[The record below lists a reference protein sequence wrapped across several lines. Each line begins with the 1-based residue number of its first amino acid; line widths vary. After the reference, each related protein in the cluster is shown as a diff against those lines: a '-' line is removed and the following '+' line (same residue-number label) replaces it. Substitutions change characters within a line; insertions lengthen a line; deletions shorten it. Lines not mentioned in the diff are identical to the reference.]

1 MQLTNPI
8 IEASLS
14 EPHTSRRDG
23 MSVVFTKIYAEI
35 WINGTSIMHSQ
46 KLHLKIGLKT
56 R

>member
-1 MQLTNPI
+1 MQMTNLI
-8 IEASLS
+8 IGASLS

-23 MSVVFTKIYAEI
+23 ISVVFTKIYVEI
-35 WINGTSIMHSQ
+35 WINGTSIMRSQ